1 MVAAVGNHWGCPV
14 TARRYTQA
22 EVADIFAKA
31 EASAEENE
39 IRADHWDGYV
49 LGFVSA
55 SLGVK
60 IAKHETDRAAVLR

>member
-1 MVAAVGNHWGCPV
+1 M

-22 EVADIFAKA
+22 QVAEIFAKA

-49 LGFVSA
+49 LGYVSA
-55 SLGVK
+55 ALGVK
-60 IAKHETDRAAVLR
+60 VARHEADLAAVTQ